1 MTKTNVNHRIESSIK
16 TIQLWPSGQSVTYRI
31 DYIVP
36 RNQTYPEEVYKIKK
50 DNRWERATKEEYRQ
64 IRIEEL
70 AEMYAE
76 RDILCCDSC
85 LVDDLARMSFES
97 NCDVAQ
103 EFSIEEW
110 KNVYVDTSDWTAKQC
125 REYCDDNGIEY
136 PSRSNPFSMGKDEV
150 IEELYYFSD
159 FHHVMDKK
167 KTKNKDVND
176 LREQLFSEIDKEI
189 WGNVGDWR
197 DAVEE
202 SVVAAEPYEWWRV
215 TEWLCRELSDIGE
228 VVIDNS
234 YGYWWGRCTTGQALI
249 MDGVLQ
255 KIAAKFV

>member
-16 TIQLWPSGQSVTYRI
+16 TIQLWTGGQSVTYRI

-50 DNRWERATKEEYRQ
+50 DNRWKKATKEEYRQ

-97 NCDVAQ
+97 NCNVAQ
-103 EFSIEEW
+103 EFSIEKW
-110 KNVYVDTSDWTAKQC
+110 QNVYVDTSDWTAKQC

-136 PSRSNPFSMGKDEV
+136 PTDSNPFNMEKDAL
-150 IEELYYFSD
+150 IEELDTLS
-159 FHHVMDKK
+159 VIDKK
-167 KTKNKDVND
+167 LAKRKDIQY
-176 LREQLFSEIDKEI
+176 LQEQLFEILDEAQ
-189 WGNVGDWR
+189 WGDVEDWR
-197 DAVEE
+197 LAVRENAD
-202 SVVAAEPYEWWRV
+202 AAEPYEWWRV
-215 TEWLCRELSDIGE
+215 TGWLCRKLSDIGE

-234 YGYWWGRCTTGQALI
+234 YGYWWGRCTTGQTLI

>member
-16 TIQLWPSGQSVTYRI
+16 TIQLWPSGRSVTYRI
-31 DYIVP
+31 DHIVP

-50 DNRWERATKEEYRQ
+50 DNRWKKATKEEYRQ

-97 NCDVAQ
+97 NCNVAQ

-110 KNVYVDTSDWTAKQC
+110 QNVYIDTTDWTAKQC
-125 REYCDDNGIEY
+125 RDYCDDNGIDY
-136 PSRSNPFSMGKDEV
+136 PTDSNPFNMEKDEIVEWLDILSV
-150 IEELYYFSD
+150 IDE
-159 FHHVMDKK
+159 KK
-167 KTKNKDVND
+167 AERKDIQD
-176 LREQLFSEIDKEI
+176 LQEQLFLMIDK
-189 WGNVGDWR
+189 GDWG
-197 DAVEE
+197 DAEDWRMAVRENAD
-202 SVVAAEPYEWWRV
+202 AAEPYEWWRV
-215 TEWLCRELSDIGE
+215 TGWLCRKLSDIGE

-234 YGYWWGRCTTGQALI
+234 YGYWWGRCTTGQGLI

-255 KIAAKFV
+255 KIAAEFV